1 VSALSTKLAE
11 AQLTANRD
19 AAKQA
24 AKAKTLSPSDL
35 LGLTQAALLARA
47 SSDGDAAAA
56 AAAHAEAQAAP
67 GTHPHRALFAC
78 KRGARPFLYAPGD
91 GESAPMRALAES
103 SGGLGGDDEYW
114 VPGMAGLGVEECVA
128 RCAKATKLGG
138 CEVAAC
144 SFYDKARGPLKLVID
159 FICTRGRRGTTKNCT
174 AAHTR
179 SNNGCA
185 CPRHAKTLFLGLFLA
200 EPF

>member
-1 VSALSTKLAE
+1 VLGAASLSVCLFVSLYVYLCFSLFSGRAVGCSYAHAAYVSALSTKVAE

-56 AAAHAEAQAAP
+56 AAATHAEAQAAP
-67 GTHPHRALFAC
+67 GTPLRRALFAC

-103 SGGLGGDDEYW
+103 SGGLGDGDDEYW
-114 VPGMAGLGVEECVA
+114 APGMAGLGVEECVA
-128 RCAKATKLGG
+128 RCAKSNRACGGAKLLR
-138 CEVAAC
+138 VL
-144 SFYDKARGPLKLVID
+144 FYDKAR
-159 FICTRGRRGTTKNCT
+159 
-174 AAHTR
+174 
-179 SNNGCA
+179 
-185 CPRHAKTLFLGLFLA
+185 
-200 EPF
+200 